1 MVHYRHPDS
10 SPHNST
16 SISFVRAPQLWLPS
30 AKEVIA
36 ARQALF
42 HGSEGTDAYNT
53 LAAKVEEGDGARRAA
68 IPILAAL
75 RKIDTRISKLT
86 RREAKLT
93 TAAARHRAELEATE
107 ADLGTLHTELAAA
120 NAAGRAAAARVAIP
134 CAHDKADID
143 IVAHSTIQTLSR
155 VGEIAGPSANANVLR
170 EHLQRSAD
178 LIRLLADEA
187 AIATAAA
194 PAAQRAG
201 QPADTHTDF
210 VDDQDME
217 PDEATEEDLRIAPA
231 LLQTELDAPDIHPD
245 DQRAASSRASLRILA
260 KRPRKLGGAAVS
272 KQHLKGKGR
281 AAPAAAPPS
290 S

>member
-75 RKIDTRISKLT
+75 RKIDTRISELT

-93 TAAARHRAELEATE
+93 TAAARLRAELEA
-107 ADLGTLHTELAAA
+107 DLAGLHTELAAA
-120 NAAGRAAAARVAIP
+120 DAARSAAAARAAIP
-134 CAHDKADID
+134 CAHDKADIET
-143 IVAHSTIQTLSR
+143 VAHSTIQTLSR
-155 VGEIAGPSANANVLR
+155 VGEIAGPSANANLLL

-178 LIRLLADEA
+178 LVRLPADEA

-194 PAAQRAG
+194 PSAQRAG

-217 PDEATEEDLRIAPA
+217 PDEATEEDLRIAQA
-231 LLQTELDAPDIHPD
+231 HRQTELDAPDIDPD
-245 DQRAASSRASLRILA
+245 GQRAASIRASLSSFA
-260 KRPRKLGGAAVS
+260 KRPRKLGGATVA
-272 KQHLKGKGR
+272 KQHFKDKGR

>member
-10 SPHNST
+10 SPHTST

-75 RKIDTRISKLT
+75 RKIDTRISALT
-86 RREAKLT
+86 RREAKLA
-93 TAAARHRAELEATE
+93 TAAARLRAELEA
-107 ADLGTLHTELAAA
+107 DLAGLHTELAAA
-120 NAAGRAAAARVAIP
+120 DAARSAAAARAAIP
-134 CAHDKADID
+134 CAHDKADIET
-143 IVAHSTIQTLSR
+143 VAHSTRQTLPR
-155 VGEIAGPSANANVLR
+155 AGEIAGPSANANPLR

-178 LIRLLADEA
+178 LVRLLADEA

-201 QPADTHTDF
+201 HPADTHTDF

-217 PDEATEEDLRIAPA
+217 PDEATDEDLRIAQA
-231 LLQTELDAPDIHPD
+231 LLQTELDAPDIDPD
-245 DQRAASSRASLRILA
+245 GQRAASIRASLRTLA
-260 KRPRKLGGAAVS
+260 KRPRKLGGATVA
-272 KQHLKGKGR
+272 KQHFKDKGR